1 MKKYNVLVE
10 ETLSRLI
17 TVSAKNEEDAVTKVT
32 KKYKNED
39 IVLDYSDLSDVT
51 IWYNLYA

>member
-17 TVSAKNEEDAVTKVT
+17 TVRAKNEEDAVTKVT